1 MVVCSVQVLGRS
13 SGDLQDGDNYSL
25 GGEGN
30 AADFDISDVR
40 SGIRTDSRDAAFDSG
55 FTVAEERE
63 TGHSDHNMRNYPHR
77 IDCPGYFVRFSFNDD
92 IRLTGGFYI
101 KATSL
106 HMADIICE

>member
-55 FTVAEERE
+55 LTVAEERE

-77 IDCPGYFVRFSFNDD
+77 IDCPGYFVCFSFNDD